1 MIVKHLGRV
10 LCIFLSA
17 AIICFCGCSG
27 PESSSYYFVEFS
39 ISSNFYA
46 DGEKLDDKE
55 IRTISDEVGKML
67 NSIEDDVSTEKDGS
81 VVQINAAGV
90 GEEIDASE
98 YTSELFALSEELY
111 RKTDGAFSP
120 ALYNLSEL
128 WGFSPEYADQ
138 YTQSRQEPPQSE
150 IDKALKASQFEDF
163 YRTENGE
170 IVKKNAETRID
181 FGGIAKGY
189 MSDCVLAYL
198 RERYG
203 EIQGTF
209 SVMSNSVLAGEKQ
222 NDTAGL
228 GYTATLENPR
238 KEITG
243 GLSSAGA
250 LYFTGLSDV
259 AVSTSADDYRYYV
272 YDGMIYKHI
281 LDPATGRPSDN
292 GVISITVL
300 VPLSVPHAG
309 ALADAYSTTGFCM
322 PLTQALSFYESLWKE
337 YGIGAVVISSDFK
350 YYTIGD
356 YTVLQPKEYAQ
367 LTNPSL
373 ADQVENV
380 FTYSEVSAAQDEVIP
395 CEKEREYIDIVAARN
410 G

>member
-1 MIVKHLGRV
+1 M
-10 LCIFLSA
+10 
-17 AIICFCGCSG
+17 
-27 PESSSYYFVEFS
+27 EFS

-46 DGEKLDDKE
+46 DGERLDAE
-55 IRTISDEVGKML
+55 ALRTISDEVGKML

-81 VVQINAAGV
+81 VARINAAGV
-90 GEEIDASE
+90 GEKIQVGE
-98 YTSELFALSEELY
+98 YTSELFVLCEDLY

-128 WGFSPEYADQ
+128 WGFSPEYADR
-138 YTQSRQEPPQSE
+138 YTQPRQEPPQSE
-150 IDKALKASQFEDF
+150 IDKALEASRFEDF

-189 MSDCVLAYL
+189 MSDCVLALL
-198 RERYG
+198 REKYG

-222 NDTAGL
+222 NDAAGL

-272 YDGMIYKHI
+272 YDGKIYKHI

-337 YGIGAVVISSDFK
+337 YGIGAVVITSDFR
-350 YYTIGD
+350 YYTIGN

-373 ADQVENV
+373 ADEVENV

>member
-1 MIVKHLGRV
+1 M
-10 LCIFLSA
+10 
-17 AIICFCGCSG
+17 
-27 PESSSYYFVEFS
+27 EFS